1 MTFVLYNFS
10 FIKKFIMNKT
20 LSMNS
25 VALLVFAMVTSCTK
39 QDVIPEINDEP
50 TSNTRATISYTMPDE
65 NQMHEGTWLQWPHH
79 YTYGTSYRNRLDP
92 TWVQMTKELVSSE
105 KVHIIAY
112 NTTEKNRITTLLNIA
127 AVPLGNI
134 DFRIFQTNDVWVR
147 DNGPIY
153 VKDNTNNLKI
163 EDWKFNGWGNKASYS
178 KCNIIPNSIGT
189 ATGKSVISLNN
200 TLCLEGGAF
209 EIDGNGTLLATKS
222 AIINSNR
229 NPGKTQ
235 AQIEAILTTNLGVT
249 NFIWLNGVAGLEI
262 TDMHIDGFAKFAN
275 STTLVTMNNSNL
287 LYWEVP
293 QSDINKLY
301 AAKNKNNVVYN
312 KVYVPLTANNVI
324 TTYGKN
330 LGYKGSY
337 CNYYVGNNKVLVP
350 NYNDSNDAI
359 ANAIIQNLYPTRTV
373 VGIDCRN
380 LYEQGGMVHCVTQ
393 QQPQ

>member
-1 MTFVLYNFS
+1 
-10 FIKKFIMNKT
+10 MNKT

>member
-1 MTFVLYNFS
+1 
-10 FIKKFIMNKT
+10 MNKT

-112 NTTEKNRITTLLNIA
+112 NTTEKNRITTLLNNA

-189 ATGKSVISLNN
+189 ATGKSVINLNN

-301 AAKNKNNVVYN
+301 AAKNKNNIVYN
-312 KVYVPLTANNVI
+312 KVYVPLTANNVM

>member
-1 MTFVLYNFS
+1 
-10 FIKKFIMNKT
+10 MNKT

-79 YTYGTSYRNRLDP
+79 YTYGTTYRNRLDP
-92 TWVQMTKELVSSE
+92 TWVQMTKELVNSE

-112 NTTEKNRITTLLNIA
+112 NTTEKNRITTLLNNA

-189 ATGKSVISLNN
+189 ATGKSVINLNN

-275 STTLVTMNNSNL
+275 STTLVTMNNSDL